1 MWAEGRSAPWSWD
14 SGQRLNSELK
24 VDGSMPR
31 SILLRY
37 YEGKIANLHVSDTER
52 CSVGSHTNARWPKA
66 LDDAFPH

>member
-1 MWAEGRSAPWSWD
+1 
-14 SGQRLNSELK
+14 
-24 VDGSMPR
+24 MPR